1 MRSRGNLYAL
11 AALKSQRGILA
22 AEIVQLKRQLRHRK
36 EMLIH
41 VDATL
46 RLLDPE
52 IKVESIRPKR
62 PPKRIKLFRQG
73 ELGRLIVDAIRRSP
87 DGATAKEI
95 VTALLKVGGHGESVR
110 GTLSPRVRGNLAYL
124 GSQGKVVKDG
134 SGALTVWRLAGS
146 E

>member
-52 IKVESIRPKR
+52 IKVDSIRPKR
-62 PPKRIKLFRQG
+62 APKRIKLFRQG
-73 ELGRLIVDAIRRSP
+73 ELGRLIIDAIRRSP
-87 DGATAKEI
+87 DGVSAKEI

-134 SGALTVWRLAGS
+134 SGDTTVWRLPR
-146 E
+146 

>member
-52 IKVESIRPKR
+52 IKVDSIRPKR
-62 PPKRIKLFRQG
+62 APKRIKLFRQG
-73 ELGRLIVDAIRRSP
+73 ELGRLIIDAIRRSP
-87 DGATAKEI
+87 ADGVSARDI
-95 VTALLKVGGHGESVR
+95 VPTLLAVGGHAESVR

-124 GSQGKVVKDG
+124 GSQEKVIKDD
-134 SGALTVWRLAGS
+134 SGDVAVWRLA
-146 E
+146 